1 MLAVVLAALR
11 SVHGA
16 ETVEQEVSLYYI
28 AHEIAETYRGMM
40 IAIPADAWRVFR
52 TMSTAAMGATLLEL
66 AQKVQ
71 LRTFRKTPR
80 GPKKPR
86 PKPEENSQRSHVST
100 ARLLMERKANFA
112 TP

>member
-1 MLAVVLAALR
+1 
-11 SVHGA
+11 VHGT
-16 ETVEQEVSLYYI
+16 ETVAQEVSSYYI

-40 IAIPADAWRVFR
+40 IAIPEDEWRVFR

-66 AQKVQ
+66 ARKVR
-71 LRTFRKTPR
+71 LRTLRTTPR

-86 PKPEENSQRSHVST
+86 PKREANTKRSHVST
-100 ARLLMERKANFA
+100 ARLLMERKANFV